1 MAWYLA
7 FSSVRIR
14 AAVVLLLAIGGGA
27 LCRGVP
33 PWAPPIHL
41 HAETVGAPT
50 VRRPY
55 RSGQNGRAQ
64 NLPTLLGKALS
75 WRNIGPFR
83 GGRVVA
89 VAGVASDPQTYYFGG
104 VGGGVYKTTNGGT
117 TWTNVTDG
125 FLNTS
130 SVGAIAVAPSNANII
145 YVGMGEHA
153 IRGTTLS
160 HGDGVYKSSDGGK
173 TWIHLGLEATRVVS
187 RIRVDPTNADV
198 VFLAAQGTPYVNS
211 ADRGVFR
218 STDGGKSWQKVLFV
232 NDATGPSDLV
242 MDTNNPR
249 ILYAAIWDH
258 QRKPWYLRSGGPASG
273 IYKSVDRG
281 ETWQKIGAGLPEVM
295 GRIGLTIAAEHNRLF
310 ALVECDPKGGLYRS
324 DDGGNSWTLVNGSW
338 DLMSRPWYYMRLESD
353 PQNPDTIWVM
363 NSQIYKS
370 VDAGKTFSRVAV
382 GHPDEHDIW
391 INPKSPNTLIVGN
404 DGGATVSYDGGRTWS
419 TQQNQAT
426 GQFYRV
432 NVDNRFP
439 YWVYGGQQDATTVCI
454 AGATDHGGITEK
466 DWYSVGGG
474 ESGFIDFDKRNPS
487 LVYAGSWGGQ
497 ITEFDQNLRYPRD
510 IMAYPKIGFGLA
522 LRERKYRFNY
532 NAPIVVSQHDPKVI
546 YHAAQ
551 KLLRTDDRGFSWR
564 EISPDL
570 TRPTPETQGIGGG
583 PFWPEG
589 EIYNTITYVAE
600 APHDAK
606 VIWTGSDD
614 GVVSLTRDAGA
625 NWQSFSLP
633 GLEDALINAIE
644 VSPHDPAT
652 AYVAA
657 SRYKFND
664 YRPQIFKTT
673 NFGSSWQRIVEGI
686 APESWSRVVRED
698 PKHKGLLYAGTETG
712 VFVSLDDGQHWQS
725 LQLNMPVT
733 PITDLQLHDTDLVVS
748 TLGRGFWILDDVS
761 PLQQGAADLD
771 MSGAH
776 LFTPRLAY
784 RTNIGGAGGADDD
797 RIGGTNSPAGAI
809 INFYLPKDSTVTIDI
824 LNSAN
829 ETIRHYS
836 NQTESNR
843 QPLKVRVGMNR
854 ITWDLRYDPVAQVR
868 GAPGLFRMGGRLV
881 KPGSYTVRLTAAT
894 ETAKA
899 PLKVRLDPR
908 FKISPEE
915 FLRQEEL
922 LSAIE
927 RDVNELN
934 REVTQ
939 IRSLREQIDNIA
951 KKDPGAKVVTAG
963 KDLAQKLEQIADA
976 LIQKNPSGGQRAVVE
991 PSRLSSHFNFLH
1003 VSVNQVIPEVTGGE
1017 KALYAELAK
1026 EFAEFKTQFT
1036 RLLEIDLA
1044 AYNQLLAQQG
1054 IAPVQSR

>member
-1 MAWYLA
+1 MRGKANTNRVQANLVYRLTGILGTL
-7 FSSVRIR
+7 S
-14 AAVVLLLAIGGGA
+14 LLLIFAIGA
-27 LCRGVP
+27 ILD
-33 PWAPPIHL
+33 A
-41 HAETVGAPT
+41 
-50 VRRPY
+50 
-55 RSGQNGRAQ
+55 RSQSNRSQ
-64 NLPTLLGKALS
+64 NLPPLIGKALS

-89 VAGVASDPQTYYFGG
+89 VAGVASEPQTYYFGG

-125 FLNTS
+125 FLKTS
-130 SVGAIAVAPSNANII
+130 SVGAIAVAPSDANVV

-173 TWIHLGLEATRVVS
+173 TWVHLGLETTRVIS
-187 RIRVDPTNADV
+187 RIRVDPSNPAV
-198 VFLAAQGTPYVNS
+198 VFVAAQGTPYVASNE
-211 ADRGVFR
+211 RGVFR
-218 STDGGKSWQKVLFV
+218 STDGGKTWQKVLFV
-232 NDATGPSDLV
+232 NDVTGPSDLA
-242 MDTNNPR
+242 MDTTNPR
-249 ILYAAIWDH
+249 ILYAAMWDH
-258 QRKPWYLRSGGPASG
+258 QRKPWSLRSGGPASA

-281 ETWQKIGAGLPEVM
+281 DTWQKIGAGLPPVM
-295 GRIGLTIAAEHNRLF
+295 GRIGLTISTEPKRLF

-324 DDGGNSWTLVNGSW
+324 DDAGNSWTLVNGSW
-338 DLMSRPWYYMRLESD
+338 DLMSRPWYYMRLEGD

-370 VDAGKTFSRVAV
+370 VDAGKTFSRVGV

-454 AGATDHGGITEK
+454 VSGTEHGSITEK

-474 ESGFIDFDKRNPS
+474 ESGFIDFDKRNPTQI
-487 LVYAGSWGGQ
+487 YAGSWGGQ
-497 ITEFDQNLRYPRD
+497 ITEFDQNLRYARD

-546 YHAAQ
+546 YQAAQ
-551 KLLRTDDRGFSWR
+551 ELLRSDNRGFSWR
-564 EISPDL
+564 EISRDL

-600 APHDAK
+600 SPHDAK

-614 GVVSLTRDAGA
+614 GVVALTRDAGA
-625 NWQSFSLP
+625 SWQRFSLP

-664 YRPQIFKTT
+664 YRPQIFRTT
-673 NFGSSWQRIVEGI
+673 NFGRSWERIVDGI
-686 APESWSRVVRED
+686 SPESWSRVVRED
-698 PKHKGLLYAGTETG
+698 PKRKGLLYAGTETG
-712 VFVSLDDGQHWQS
+712 VFFSPDDGKHWHS

-733 PITDLQLHDTDLVVS
+733 PITDLQVHDTDLVVS

-761 PLQQGAADLD
+761 PLQQGTADLD
-771 MSGAH
+771 GNTAH
-776 LFTPRLAY
+776 LFTPRVAF
-784 RTNIGGAGGADDD
+784 RTNVGGAGGADDD
-797 RIGGTNSPAGAI
+797 RPGGTNSPSGAI
-809 INFYLPKDSTVTIDI
+809 INFYLAQDSGVVIDI
-824 LNSAN
+824 LNSTN
-829 ETIRHYS
+829 EIVRHYS
-836 NQTESNR
+836 NQTVANTR
-843 QPLKVRVGMNR
+843 QPLRVTVGLNR
-854 ITWDLRYDPVAQVR
+854 ITWDLRYEPVTQVR

-881 KPGSYTVRLTAAT
+881 KPGRFTVRLTT
-894 ETAKA
+894 GNETTTA
-899 PLKVRLDPR
+899 PLEVRLDPR
-908 FKISPEE
+908 FKFSPED
-915 FLRQEEL
+915 FVRQEEM

-939 IRSLREQIDNIA
+939 IRSLREQIDNVA
-951 KKDPGAKVVTAG
+951 KKDPGPKVVASG
-963 KDLAQKLEQIADA
+963 KELADKLEQIEDA

-1017 KALYAELAK
+1017 KALYAELSN
-1026 EFAEFKTQFT
+1026 EFDGYKTQLA
-1036 RLLEIDLA
+1036 RLLGTDLA
-1044 AYNQLLAQQG
+1044 AYNQLLAEQG
-1054 IAPVQSR
+1054 ISPVQTTNK